1 MVRVASPR
9 SGHAILL
16 TLCTG
21 ECLVL
26 EYCITADGCGWLCKP
41 CVEPAQNM
49 GCGQLEPRMERRA
62 LSVVEVNKRCKVK
75 GNLDE
80 RIRER
85 RRCEGH

>member
-1 MVRVASPR
+1 MVRVASTR
-9 SGHAILL
+9 RGHATLL
-16 TLCTG
+16 TFWTG

-49 GCGQLEPRMERRA
+49 GSLMDCGQLEPRMQRRA
-62 LSVVEVNKRCKVK
+62 LSVVGVNKGCKVK

-80 RIRER
+80 RIR
-85 RRCEGH
+85 